1 MVLLPRE
8 YRAFRPLPPPDAGP
22 VRIDRWPPPDPESS
36 LRPLWSAQRD
46 ARLAAAWHKRWPG
59 RPLPLVATECPV
71 CRRDRWS
78 REAGQAGQAG
88 DPRDARGGHR
98 ELHFVVARELVRR
111 WEAAERPGWFA
122 GSERL
127 RRVLTDP
134 AAAAALLAEPAVAD
148 FATPEWDLADGRPL
162 LREPPEVLEDTV
174 RSRAFYLLHR
184 HRFGA
189 FVAATVGDRR
199 PLGGRRGAG
208 QPGGLRLYDDAGRV
222 LELQGMDAGFGVDG
236 PAAMVWALLAA
247 GLPAG
252 RQHPG
257 GRTELALAA
266 FGQPAFRWPP
276 DPGEAVP
283 FPEHTGDP
291 AIYWTASAVLGDGV
305 VGGARRGLRARLHL
319 KRAPYE
325 AWPGCH
331 DLAAAAAPVA
341 PAPGVEATEALAVL
355 TVLEE
360 DGLAAS
366 RGYAGSRW
374 VPARG
379 HEAQSRAGLG
389 KWGRPSRAGEARAWA
404 FDDGTVLLWSCTL
417 RARDRA
423 RTVGPG
429 AGDPLADRV
438 LRKWWGAVERLL
450 RRHLGGRDGPGVRR
464 LITPDRERLS
474 FGHQPEQPD
483 AQEDALWQAFLR
495 GQGYAPLA
503 DGLWAKTAA

>member
-1 MVLLPRE
+1 MPLFPPE
-8 YRAFRPLPPPDAGP
+8 FRAYRPLPPRDAGP
-22 VRIDRWPPPDPESS
+22 VRIDRWPAPDPDSS

-46 ARLAAAWHKRWPG
+46 ARLAAAWHRRWAG
-59 RPLPLVATECPV
+59 RPLPLAVPECPV
-71 CRRDRWS
+71 CRRDR
-78 REAGQAGQAG
+78 RGP
-88 DPRDARGGHR
+88 DPLAAPGGHR

-111 WEAAERPGWFA
+111 WEAAARPGWFA
-122 GSERL
+122 GTERL

-148 FATPEWDLADGRPL
+148 FAAPAWDLADGRPL

-174 RSRAFYLLHR
+174 RSRAFFLLHR
-184 HRFGA
+184 HRFGT

-199 PLGGRRGAG
+199 PLWGRRGAG

-222 LELQGMDAGFGVDG
+222 LELRGMTAGFGVDG
-236 PAAMVWALLAA
+236 PAATVWALLAA

-252 RQHPG
+252 RRHPG

-266 FGQPAFRWPP
+266 FGQAEFRWPP
-276 DPGEAVP
+276 GAGEAVP
-283 FPEHTGDP
+283 FPEHAGDR

-305 VGGARRGLRARLHL
+305 VNGARRGLRARLHL
-319 KRAPYE
+319 ERAPWAPHE
-325 AWPGCH
+325 PWPGGR

-341 PAPGVEATEALAVL
+341 PAPGAEATEALAVL

-379 HEAQSRAGLG
+379 HESRPWDGPG
-389 KWGRPSRAGEARAWA
+389 RWGHPTRAGEARAWA
-404 FDDGTVLLWSCTL
+404 FDDGTVLLWSCSL

-438 LRKWWGAVERLL
+438 LRRWWGAVERLL
-450 RRHLGGRDGPGVRR
+450 RRHLRAPDGPGVRR
-464 LITPDRERLS
+464 LVTPDRERLS
-474 FGHQPEQPD
+474 YGHQSEQPD
-483 AQEDALWQAFLR
+483 AQEDARWRAFLR
-495 GQGYAPLA
+495 AQGYAPLA
-503 DGLWAKTAA
+503 GGLWSKTVA